1 MGTTQTDVLRLVLG
15 RATAWYSFRNAKM
28 TRKIIVLSFACGM
41 IAGMSAEPPSK
52 TTKQFLNLDGKQ
64 PPGYTHVV
72 TSAPGKMIF
81 ISGRGGV
88 AHDGKMPAD
97 FRTQAKNTFE
107 DLKRCLAL
115 AGASFKDVVKINYYV
130 TDLANTNELRSVRA
144 EYLDM
149 KHPPAATLVQAGL
162 GGNALLEIEAV
173 AMIPQ

>member
-1 MGTTQTDVLRLVLG
+1 MR
-15 RATAWYSFRNAKM
+15 KM
-28 TRKIIVLSFACGM
+28 TRKIVALSFACGM
-41 IAGMSAEPPSK
+41 IAGMSAGPVSK
-52 TTKQFLNLDGKQ
+52 TAKQFLNLDGKQ

-97 FRTQAKNTFE
+97 FNTQAKNTFE

-130 TDLANTNELRSVRA
+130 TDLANTGELRSIRA
-144 EYLDM
+144 GYLDM
-149 KHPPAATLVQAGL
+149 EHPPAATLVQAGL
-162 GGNALLEIEAV
+162 GGGALVEIEAI

>member
-1 MGTTQTDVLRLVLG
+1 
-15 RATAWYSFRNAKM
+15 M
-28 TRKIIVLSFACGM
+28 TRKIIVLSFACAM
-41 IAGMSAEPPSK
+41 IAGMSAAPPSK
-52 TTKQFLNLDGKQ
+52 MAKQFLNLDGKQ

-81 ISGRGGV
+81 VSGRGGV

-130 TDLANTNELRSVRA
+130 TDLANTDELRGVRA

-149 KHPPAATLVQAGL
+149 QHPPAATLVQAGL

>member
-1 MGTTQTDVLRLVLG
+1 
-15 RATAWYSFRNAKM
+15 M
-28 TRKIIVLSFACGM
+28 TRKIVILPFACGM
-41 IAGMSAEPPSK
+41 IAGMFAEPLSR
-52 TTKQFLNLDGKQ
+52 TAKQFLNLDGKQ

-81 ISGRGGV
+81 ISGRGGA
-88 AHDGKMPAD
+88 AHDGTMPAD

-130 TDLANTNELRSVRA
+130 TNLANTDELRKIRA
-144 EYLDM
+144 GYLDM

-162 GGNALLEIEAV
+162 GGNALVEIEAV
-173 AMIPQ
+173 AMIPR

>member
-1 MGTTQTDVLRLVLG
+1 MIRTIAVLLFTFGVIVGVFAVPVSQT
-15 RATAWYSFRNAKM
+15 A
-28 TRKIIVLSFACGM
+28 
-41 IAGMSAEPPSK
+41 
-52 TTKQFLNLDGKQ
+52 KQFLNLDSKQ

-88 AHDGKMPAD
+88 AHDGQMPGD
-97 FRTQAKNTFE
+97 FKTQAKNTFE
-107 DLKRCLAL
+107 DLERCLGL

-130 TDLANTNELRSVRA
+130 TNLANTDELRAVRA

-162 GGNALLEIEAV
+162 GGNALVEIEAV
-173 AMIPQ
+173 AMVPR

>member
-1 MGTTQTDVLRLVLG
+1 MR
-15 RATAWYSFRNAKM
+15 KM
-28 TRKIIVLSFACGM
+28 TRKIIVLSFACAM
-41 IAGMSAEPPSK
+41 IAGISAAPPGK
-52 TTKQFLNLDGKQ
+52 TAKQFLSLDGKQ

-81 ISGRGGV
+81 VSGRGGI
-88 AHDGKMPAD
+88 AHDGKMPTD

-130 TDLANTNELRSVRA
+130 TDLANTDELRSVRA
-144 EYLDM
+144 EYLDI

-173 AMIPQ
+173 AMIP